1 MTQKDVY
8 NLLSSFGIPVGF
20 NRIKKGTSLPFIT
33 YHISQSN
40 NFVADSVVYYEILN
54 VEFRVYEG
62 EQINPQL
69 HETIRE
75 KLKENGIPWTSDTT
89 TVEDEQLT
97 ITYYYFG
104 GIN

>member
-8 NLLSSFGIPVGF
+8 NLLSSCGIPVGF

-33 YHISQSN
+33 YHISQPN

-69 HETIRE
+69 HKTIRE

>member
-8 NLLSSFGIPVGF
+8 DLLSSFGIPVGF

-33 YHISQSN
+33 YHISQPN

-54 VEFRVYEG
+54 VEFRVYED

-69 HETIRE
+69 HKTIRE

>member
-8 NLLSSFGIPVGF
+8 DLLSSFGIPVGF

-33 YHISQSN
+33 YHISQPN

-75 KLKENGIPWTSDTT
+75 KLKDNWYF
-89 TVEDEQLT
+89 
-97 ITYYYFG
+97 YYDDYDG
-104 GIN
+104 KVNIDKIRKD